1 MSCNDADLP
10 MIAFMPWTP
19 RRAAVPPPDDDA
31 SLARRVADRDGVALD
46 AVYRRDAAAVYR
58 YVLALGGNAA
68 WAADATQQAFVAFAD
83 RPHAFDAA
91 RGPLA
96 AYLAGMARYHL
107 MALWR
112 ERPLA
117 DPDPA
122 DGVMPGTAIDEV
134 TPETL
139 MVRRQGQEALW
150 AALAALPWPQREA
163 LVLVDLQ
170 QRPYAE
176 AAAIAGIELNT
187 LRTRVHR
194 ARSRLAQ
201 ALQGDAT
208 ASVTITGADA

>member
-19 RRAAVPPPDDDA
+19 RRAGLPTPDDDA
-31 SLARRVADRDGVALD
+31 SLAQRVAARDAAALD
-46 AVYRRDAAAVYR
+46 AVYRRDASAVYR

-83 RPHAFDAA
+83 RPNGFDAT

-96 AYLAGMARYHL
+96 AYLAGMARHHL
-107 MALWR
+107 MTLWR

-117 DPDPA
+117 DPEA
-122 DGVMPGTAIDEV
+122 SDGLLPDAAIDAA
-134 TPETL
+134 TPEVL
-139 MVRRQGQEALW
+139 LVRRQGHEALW

-170 QRPYAE
+170 QRSYAE
-176 AAAIAGIELNT
+176 AAAVAGIELNT

-194 ARSRLAQ
+194 ARARLAE
-201 ALQGDAT
+201 ALQGGAAT
-208 ASVTITGADA
+208 PLSTTGAEA